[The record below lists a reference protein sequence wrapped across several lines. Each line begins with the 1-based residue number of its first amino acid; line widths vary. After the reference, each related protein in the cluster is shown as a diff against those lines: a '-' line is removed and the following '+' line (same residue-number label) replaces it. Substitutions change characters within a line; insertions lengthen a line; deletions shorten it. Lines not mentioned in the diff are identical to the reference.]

1 MTEKLYYSDGHLAN
15 FTAKVLSCTEE
26 NGQYAVVLDRTAF
39 FPGGGGQDADEGEL
53 GGMRLLGLRE
63 DGEEIIPLG
72 DGRLR
77 VSGSVDLDVLGKRL
91 GVELGAEEDCDT
103 LGGLVFS
110 RLAEIPSDGE
120 RPVVECLGVRVSVE
134 QILDRRVAW
143 AVVEK
148 LPEAEDS
155 AETARTAPA
164 KQIQTK

>member
-1 MTEKLYYSDGHLAN
+1 MNIDSIKRGIVIDHIHAGRSMDIYKYLHL
-15 FTAKVLSCTEE
+15 
-26 NGQYAVVLDRTAF
+26 
-39 FPGGGGQDADEGEL
+39 DELECSVA
-53 GGMRLLGLRE
+53 
-63 DGEEIIPLG
+63 IIKNVKSSLM
-72 DGRLR
+72 GRKDIIKIDDNID
-77 VSGSVDLDVLGKRL
+77 VDLDVLGKRL

-155 AETARTAPA
+155 AETARTALA